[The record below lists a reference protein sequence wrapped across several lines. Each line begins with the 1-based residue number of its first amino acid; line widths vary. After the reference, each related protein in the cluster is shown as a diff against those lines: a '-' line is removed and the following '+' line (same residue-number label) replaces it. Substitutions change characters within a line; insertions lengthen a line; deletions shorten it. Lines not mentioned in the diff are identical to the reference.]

1 LVYEKDLKS
10 IGKLDYIMQNKL
22 LEYLYLMWKNRK
34 SRVGLIITVFY
45 VLIAAIGQVVFPKT
59 YSLQASSQTIFMPP
73 QLSNFYLI
81 FGTGPFAESILIQ
94 LIQGAKSVVEVSFL
108 AGLFATLIGIA
119 VGITAGY
126 LGGIIDNILM
136 GITDIVLTLPSI
148 ILTVIIASAFR
159 TSNPFFLALILS
171 ITSWAGL
178 ARSIRSQVLVVRN
191 SPATELLKVLG
202 LTRRYIIF
210 REIVPSL
217 GSYIAIH
224 YIFNVESAVYSE
236 VGLYYLGVLPYNP
249 NNWGAMIQQA
259 LSYGAALGGK
269 ALFYF
274 FFPTLAIIG
283 FMSGLILLSYGIDEI
298 ANPRIRTLS

>member
-1 LVYEKDLKS
+1 M
-10 IGKLDYIMQNKL
+10 MQNKL
-22 LEYLYLMWKNRK
+22 FEYLWLVWKNKK

-45 VLIAAIGQVVFPKT
+45 ILIAVFGEIIFPTT
-59 YSLQASSQTIFMPP
+59 YSLHPSSTTIFMPP

-81 FGTGPFAESILIQ
+81 FGTGPFAESILVQI
-94 LIQGAKSVVEVSFL
+94 IQGAESVIEVSFL

-119 VGITAGY
+119 VGIVAGY
-126 LGGIIDNILM
+126 LGGIIDDILM

-148 ILTVIIASAFR
+148 ILLIVVVSAFK
-159 TSNPFFLALILS
+159 TSNPIILSLILS

-178 ARSIRSQVLVVRN
+178 ARAVRSQVLVIRN
-191 SPATELLKVLG
+191 SPTIEVLRVLG
-202 LTRRYIIF
+202 LSRGYIIF
-210 REIVPSL
+210 REVVPTL
-217 GSYIAIH
+217 GSYIIIH
-224 YIFNVESAVYSE
+224 YIFNVEAAVYAE

-269 ALFYF
+269 AIYYLA
-274 FFPTLAIIG
+274 FPTVAVVG

-298 ANPRIRTLS
+298 SNPRIRSYK

>member
-1 LVYEKDLKS
+1 M
-10 IGKLDYIMQNKL
+10 INKIV
-22 LEYLYLMWKNRK
+22 EYLKLIWRNRK
-34 SRVGLIITVFY
+34 SRIGLIITVFY
-45 VLIAAIGQVVFPKT
+45 ILIAIFGQIIFSKT
-59 YSLQASSQTIFMPP
+59 YSLPPSQKTIFMPP

-81 FGTGPFAESILIQ
+81 FGTGPFAESILVQI
-94 LIQGAKSVVEVSFL
+94 IQGAKSVIEISFL

-119 VGITAGY
+119 VGIVAGY
-126 LGGIIDNILM
+126 VGGVIDNILM
-136 GITDIVLTLPSI
+136 GITDIVLTLPSL
-148 ILTVIIASAFR
+148 ILIVIIASAFR
-159 TSNPFFLALILS
+159 TSNPIILAGILS

-178 ARSIRSQVLVVRN
+178 ARAVRSQVLVIRN
-191 SPATELLKVLG
+191 SPITEVLKVLG

-210 REIVPSL
+210 REIVPTL

-224 YIFNVESAVYSE
+224 YIFNVESAVYAE

-269 ALFYF
+269 AVFYF
-274 FFPTLAIIG
+274 LFPTLAIIG

-298 ANPRIRTLS
+298 ANPRIRKY